1 MLVSNF
7 SNTKKMKKIISL
19 FIAILS
25 FYSCSDF
32 LEETNR
38 NTVTADRFYTTPD
51 GYENL
56 VNACYSYTR
65 AWYAKA
71 DGYALTEMG
80 TDCYTGGGSS
90 AGNAKQM
97 ALYTQ
102 DLQGTFSLMKYM
114 WNALYN
120 GLNACNT
127 AINRLPSSGLS
138 ADLMKKREGEVRFLR
153 AMYLHLIVETWGG
166 VSLSTTEA
174 NGPITTA
181 KRSSVDDFYKQI
193 FEDLDVAITNLAGTA
208 VKDNGRVTQVAAK
221 ALKARM
227 CLYRKKYAEAAQLAK
242 EVIAASGLGMYDSF
256 AQTFD
261 IGNNNGQ
268 TNTEAIWWVNYTS
281 TTALEGTFAEGDVSP
296 LIGARYGSQA
306 PLISAMSYWM
316 VGGCGVWVTPNTH
329 APWVQCMPTIDF
341 LNMFDENVDQRYDA
355 TFRTAWFVN
364 SLTSNYT
371 KQYGQTYG
379 ATNGLALGD
388 TAFVTTKYVRS
399 SDYRAKRKYRI
410 YDRNDMYDATGKTI
424 GTRDYFVSTYKFQ
437 DNTRA
442 TGWEYDSKRDAF
454 VLRVAEMYLIV
465 AEANMLNN
473 NQTEALQYMN
483 TLREKRAIKGKEKQM
498 DITQAQLNIDFILDE
513 RARELA
519 GEQHRFFDLNRT
531 GKLVER
537 VKKYNPDAA
546 VNIQDFHKLRPI
558 PQTELDALTNKS
570 EFGQNP
576 GYN

>member
-1 MLVSNF
+1 
-7 SNTKKMKKIISL
+7 
-19 FIAILS
+19 
-25 FYSCSDF
+25 
-32 LEETNR
+32 
-38 NTVTADRFYTTPD
+38 
-51 GYENL
+51 
-56 VNACYSYTR
+56 
-65 AWYAKA
+65 
-71 DGYALTEMG
+71 
-80 TDCYTGGGSS
+80 
-90 AGNAKQM
+90 
-97 ALYTQ
+97 
-102 DLQGTFSLMKYM
+102 
-114 WNALYN
+114 
-120 GLNACNT
+120 
-127 AINRLPSSGLS
+127 
-138 ADLMKKREGEVRFLR
+138 
-153 AMYLHLIVETWGG
+153 
-166 VSLSTTEA
+166 
-174 NGPITTA
+174 
-181 KRSSVDDFYKQI
+181 
-193 FEDLDVAITNLAGTA
+193 
-208 VKDNGRVTQVAAK
+208 
-221 ALKARM
+221 
-227 CLYRKKYAEAAQLAK
+227 
-242 EVIAASGLGMYDSF
+242 
-256 AQTFD
+256 
-261 IGNNNGQ
+261 
-268 TNTEAIWWVNYTS
+268 
-281 TTALEGTFAEGDVSP
+281 
-296 LIGARYGSQA
+296 
-306 PLISAMSYWM
+306 
-316 VGGCGVWVTPNTH
+316 
-329 APWVQCMPTIDF
+329 MPTIDF

-465 AEANMLNN
+465 AEADMLNN